1 MWVKLIDGTLT
12 TMLLETFGGFI
23 RGHPMFFMINCVLML
38 LVPINEVF
46 MSRLYGRLFDAI
58 QNNTF
63 TMMHFNV
70 ILGTIVFLQVGFAVS
85 DYFNSKQMTT
95 FQEFCKLKFLRT
107 VFRKFEKDKEE
118 PNPNDVLSKILRTQ
132 HIFADWYGKI
142 FGYLIPISLQIVI
155 TVVYLFTI
163 DTHLAAYITTLVVVF
178 VIFLSQATNLC
189 DKNNVLMDKQLTKLH
204 DDMGDV
210 LANYISVYKEQ
221 TLSKETGALS
231 EYFKLYRM
239 HHNETIKCTIKYR
252 LMLSAIIVFFVS
264 LFVRRCYRL
273 LKDQT
278 IKNAVFYSVFM
289 ILANMMSNMVYMID
303 MHRDMIFD
311 WGLIKNS
318 GFEHSPD
325 KIRKVT
331 HACNESALDDKA
343 ILEITNLS
351 FKYRGKTKHTLKGI
365 ELKVMPRERLAITGH
380 IGSGKS
386 TLMKLV
392 LQMLYPTEGSI
403 FFHKRCIYDIGVREY
418 FKKVGFMPQNCMLFK
433 RSIME
438 NIMYDNPKVTEQDV
452 TGVLE
457 QYKLMKHFKHGLSV
471 SSESLSGGQRQL
483 VWFLRIYFKNPD
495 LIILDEP
502 TASLDKETKD
512 LFVHLMKTLL
522 ADKTIMII
530 THDHY
535 LLQFVTRAV
544 DISKINKT

>member
-1 MWVKLIDGTLT
+1 
-12 TMLLETFGGFI
+12 MLFETFSGFI
-23 RGHPMFFMINCVLML
+23 KAHPTFFMINCVLML

-58 QNNTF
+58 QNNSF
-63 TMMHFNV
+63 TMGHFNI
-70 ILGTIVFLQVGFAVS
+70 ILYTIIFLQVGFAVS

-95 FQEFCKLKFLRT
+95 FQEYCKLKFLRT
-107 VFRKFEKDKEE
+107 VFQKFEKDKVE

-142 FGYLIPISLQIVI
+142 FGYLIPISLQILI
-155 TVVYLFTI
+155 TVVYLSTI
-163 DTHLAAYITTLVVVF
+163 DRWLAVYIVSLVGVF
-178 VIFLSQATNLC
+178 IVFLSQATNLC
-189 DKNNVLMDKQLTKLH
+189 DKNNVMMDKQLTKLH

-210 LANYISVYKEQ
+210 LTNYISVYKEQ
-221 TLSKETGALS
+221 TLSKETGMLS

-239 HHNETIKCTIKYR
+239 HHNETSKCTIKYR
-252 LMLSAIIVFFVS
+252 LMLSGVIVFFVS
-264 LFVRRCYRL
+264 LFVRRCYGL
-273 LKDQT
+273 LKNSM

-318 GFEHSPD
+318 GFEKSVSD
-325 KIRKVT
+325 IRQVT
-331 HACNESALDDKA
+331 HICNESALDSKA
-343 ILEITNLS
+343 VLEIRNVT
-351 FKYRGKTKHTLKGI
+351 FKYRSKSTTTLKDVD
-365 ELKVMPRERLAITGH
+365 LKVYPKERLAITGH
-380 IGSGKS
+380 IGSGKT
-386 TLMKLV
+386 TLMKLI
-392 LQMLYPTEGSI
+392 LQMLHPTQGSI
-403 FFHKRCIYDIGVREY
+403 FFKKKCIYDIGVREY

-433 RSIME
+433 RSIMD
-438 NIMYDNPKVTEQDV
+438 NITYDNPNVSESEVLDV
-452 TGVLE
+452 LKKYE
-457 QYKLMKHFKHGLSV
+457 LMKHFKNGLGV
-471 SSESLSGGQRQL
+471 SSSSLSGGQRQL

-522 ADKTIMII
+522 NEKTIVII

-535 LLQFVTRAV
+535 LLQYVTRVV
-544 DISKINKT
+544 DINEINKLK